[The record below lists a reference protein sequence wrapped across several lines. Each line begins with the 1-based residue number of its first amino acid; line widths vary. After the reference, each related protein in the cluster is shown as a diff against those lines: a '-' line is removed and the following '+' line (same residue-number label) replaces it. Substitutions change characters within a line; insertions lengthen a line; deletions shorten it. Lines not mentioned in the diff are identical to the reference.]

1 MVISDIEMPGE
12 SGLDLL
18 TWVSENC
25 PGTKMLLLT
34 AYARFDYAAY
44 ALRYQAEDYLLK
56 PVVHEELKQ
65 RAKQCLEKIQE
76 EEQTEEELES
86 LRPVSYTHLDVY
98 KRQSSPFAMRNV

>member
-1 MVISDIEMPGE
+1 
-12 SGLDLL
+12 
-18 TWVSENC
+18 
-25 PGTKMLLLT
+25 MLLLT

-65 RAKQCLEKIQE
+65 RVKQCLEKIQE

-86 LRPVSYTHLDVY
+86 LRLTVPLLVEKLLDGHPGGGERWHIPDRS
-98 KRQSSPFAMRNV
+98 KN